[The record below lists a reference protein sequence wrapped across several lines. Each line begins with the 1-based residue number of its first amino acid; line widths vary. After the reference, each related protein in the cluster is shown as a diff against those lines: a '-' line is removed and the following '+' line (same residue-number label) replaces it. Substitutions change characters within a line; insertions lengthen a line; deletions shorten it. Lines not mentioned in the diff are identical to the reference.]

1 MIDKIYEL
9 INNINIYEFIYIFLV
24 TIFIIILILTIIWHN
39 NYKIALNKNTCNN
52 KNISSKDLKV
62 LVKSKDIDDKKLRNL
77 YSIEYKNYKKD
88 SKEPYIKCECPIGD
102 TINKFTE
109 IPIYHNNET
118 HKKELICNCDS
129 NYHNNK
135 ESLYYYGN
143 NGLKRYMKNQKETKI
158 FEFDD

>member
-9 INNINIYEFIYIFLV
+9 ISNNIYEFLYIFLV
-24 TIFIIILILTIIWHN
+24 TIFTIILILIIIWHN
-39 NYKIALNKNTCNN
+39 NYRIAINKNICNN

-62 LVKSKDIDDKKLRNL
+62 LVKLKDENNDTTNL
-77 YSIEYKNYKKD
+77 YSIEYKNYKKK
-88 SKEPYIKCECPIGD
+88 SKEPYIKCECPTGD

-109 IPIYHNNET
+109 IPIYHNGKT
-118 HKKELICNCDS
+118 YKKELICNCDS
-129 NYHNNK
+129 KYHNNK

-143 NGLKRYMKNQKETKI
+143 NGLKRYMKNQEEKKI

>member
-62 LVKSKDIDDKKLRNL
+62 LVKSKDDDKKIRNL
-77 YSIEYKNYKKD
+77 YSIEYKNYKKE
-88 SKEPYIKCECPIGD
+88 SKKPYIKCECPTGD

-109 IPIYHNNET
+109 IPIYHNSKT
-118 HKKELICNCDS
+118 YKKELICNCDS
-129 NYHNNK
+129 NYHNNNK